1 MNELYDIIGDV
12 FNPMYNSFA
21 PKRNNDNVEDAEIIE
36 EIRDDNNKCDY
47 DRIVY

>member
-12 FNPMYNSFA
+12 FNPMYNPFA

-36 EIRDDNNKCDY
+36 EIRDDSNKCDY